1 MAMEGRT
8 KCAVPQCIAPAGEYN
23 NLCDDHCVPGAIARV
38 GKSTMVITTWYAEHA
53 GEHGVF
59 VLNDFALGDLFG
71 GQVGFE
77 TKLAKQGFVNVRLL
91 RTPKD
96 LEAVTLPMSGKK
108 PGSWSGPWRMQYAWE
123 TVAD

>member
-1 MAMEGRT
+1 MAMEGLT

-23 NLCDDHCVPGAIARV
+23 NLCDDHRVPGAIARI

-53 GEHGVF
+53 GEHGVI

-77 TKLAKQGFVNVRLL
+77 TKLAKQGFVNVRIL
-91 RTPKD
+91 RTPEE
-96 LEAVTLPMSGKK
+96 LEATKLPKSGKK
-108 PGSWSGPWRMQYAWE
+108 AGNWSGPWRTRYAWE
-123 TVAD
+123 TGAE